1 MSMDTGAQAKARNR
15 ILEAA
20 AGLITEGGRQAATT
34 RAVAIAAGVQ
44 APTIYRIFGDKDGL
58 LIATAEYQL
67 DRYVRE
73 KGDMPPLDDPIEDL
87 KTGWDRHVAFCLAN
101 PGLFPILSSGPLSS
115 VVSAPA
121 RAGMEVLRRRVRRIA
136 EAGRLTTTE
145 ERAVAAIHASG
156 TGLISTLLAQSEDQ
170 RDGGLSAFT
179 RDMVIGAITNDSAIG
194 GAKGD
199 RSAQA
204 AASELRSSLGAIPML
219 TAGERH
225 LLGELLQRI
234 AIADV

>member
-1 MSMDTGAQAKARNR
+1 
-15 ILEAA
+15 
-20 AGLITEGGRQAATT
+20 
-34 RAVAIAAGVQ
+34 
-44 APTIYRIFGDKDGL
+44 
-58 LIATAEYQL
+58 
-67 DRYVRE
+67 
-73 KGDMPPLDDPIEDL
+73 
-87 KTGWDRHVAFCLAN
+87 
-101 PGLFPILSSGPLSS
+101 
-115 VVSAPA
+115 
-121 RAGMEVLRRRVRRIA
+121 
-136 EAGRLTTTE
+136 
-145 ERAVAAIHASG
+145 G

-204 AASELRSSLGAIPML
+204 AASELRSSLEAIPML